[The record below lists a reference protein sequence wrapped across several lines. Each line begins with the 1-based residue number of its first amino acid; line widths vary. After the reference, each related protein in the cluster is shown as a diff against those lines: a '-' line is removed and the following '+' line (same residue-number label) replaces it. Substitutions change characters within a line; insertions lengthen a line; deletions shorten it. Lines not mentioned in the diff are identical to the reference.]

1 VYYSAEG
8 GTKLA
13 MRAALCERRS
23 TDVDV
28 PPRFCCWTALLS
40 PNATAASSLQGHD
53 WVYSV
58 QTSSTYLLQF
68 QFPVTEEE
76 ARVLT
81 KASGAFIWSPIKPNR
96 WARLHGHASA
106 KADAEVLG
114 SPLRDFHPELFLY
127 DYRVYT
133 SEDRRTLLVP
143 LLDEKSDEGR
153 SWFLLEDGLQRCQ
166 RLFEAKSGMPPC
178 HPCCSAG
185 PDKRLPHA
193 LSRLKEAPSKL
204 RLNSLAHQRGC
215 RAPLMQSGLPFCV
228 DNMAAP
234 RSGDK
239 QAAFSI
245 LRMPIFGAGYG
256 VRSRMDQPLGG
267 EEVSA
272 ACIGSA
278 DNSAMSVLDNET
290 RLART
295 GNGAKEATALLNKK
309 ATVKAA
315 LAELRA
321 DGRGIYGPAVRDD
334 HCSYPCMGSIS
345 SDGKCQKCG
354 KSFRA
359 EELVRKK
366 RLLDD
371 AGSLRFCKKMR
382 LKALPPKHH
391 VAVRGSRRYDIKEA
405 SLVLDGDDKDDDGA
419 TLTMVPE
426 DCCLSKD
433 RDAALAFPFEVV
445 YFLGNRGFLQA
456 SRAPHRSPQRA
467 PGKRRAW
474 FLPPGHY
481 ILCEKFRIPRGQE
494 HMNEPVEAA
503 SSDGLLRGKK
513 RQRLQITWF
522 DDDAADLEVEEED
535 PLDDSPFAC
544 FFDTT
549 LHLDKAAK
557 ELERHLE
564 SFQVPEY
571 GVRFD
576 DCSDCQ
582 LDFPL
587 VDLDFVVA
595 LFQGKAFC
603 APPQLVRYGAPLR
616 RPCSCGTPSTVSLL
630 KNATETERCILAGRT
645 FQGSLSTLCPQCL
658 EMKKFEARLNLKH
671 SHRCNTLTENSY
683 ISHTSFFFD
692 SKQHL
697 QLYVPS

>member
-1 VYYSAEG
+1 M
-8 GTKLA
+8 LA
-13 MRAALCERRS
+13 LRAALCERRS
-23 TDVDV
+23 TDVDA
-28 PPRFCCWTALLS
+28 PPRFCCWAASLS
-40 PNATAASSLQGHD
+40 PEASASSLRGHA

-58 QTSSTYLLQF
+58 RTSSTCLLQF

-76 ARVLT
+76 ARELT
-81 KASGAFIWSPIKPNR
+81 MADGAVTWSPIKPKR

-106 KADAEVLG
+106 QGAEALG
-114 SPLRDFHPELFLY
+114 APLRDFRPELFVD
-127 DYRVYT
+127 DYRVYV

-143 LLDEKSDEGR
+143 LLDEESDEGR
-153 SWFLLEDGLQRCQ
+153 SWFLLEEGMQRRQ
-166 RLFEAKSGMPPC
+166 RLFEAKSGLPPC
-178 HPCCSAG
+178 HACCNAG
-185 PDKRLPHA
+185 PDARLPRA

-204 RLNSLAHQRGC
+204 RLNRLAHQRGS

-245 LRMPIFGAGYG
+245 LRMPVFGAGYG

-315 LAELRA
+315 LAELHA

-345 SDGKCQKCG
+345 PDGKCQKC
-354 KSFRA
+354 SRVFRVD
-359 EELVRKK
+359 ELVRKK

-371 AGSLRFCKKMR
+371 AGALRFCKKMR

-391 VAVRGSRRYDIKEA
+391 VAVRGSRCYDIKEA
-405 SLVLDGDDKDDDGA
+405 SLALDDDEDDGA
-419 TLTMVPE
+419 TLTVVPE
-426 DCCLSKD
+426 DCRLSQD
-433 RDAALAFPFEVV
+433 RDAALAFPFAVV
-445 YFLGNRGFLQA
+445 YFLGNGGFLQA
-456 SRAPHRSPQRA
+456 AKAPHMSPQRA
-467 PGKRRAW
+467 PGPRRAW

-481 ILCEKFRIPRGQE
+481 VLCEKFRIPRGQE
-494 HMNEPVEAA
+494 HMNEPLKEAA
-503 SSDGLLRGKK
+503 STDGWMRGSK
-513 RQRLQITWF
+513 RQRLQISWF

-544 FFDTT
+544 FVDTT
-549 LHLDKAAK
+549 LRLDKAAK

-564 SFQVPEY
+564 SFQVPEHWA
-571 GVRFD
+571 RFD

-595 LFQGKAFC
+595 LFQGKDFC
-603 APPQLVRYGAPLR
+603 APPQLVRYGSPLR
-616 RPCSCGTPSTVSLL
+616 RPCGCGSPSTVSLL
-630 KNATETERCILAGRT
+630 KNATETERCIVAGRT
-645 FQGSLSTLCPQCL
+645 FQGSLSTLCGQCL
-658 EMKKFEARLNLKH
+658 EVKKVEARLFLNP
-671 SHRCNTLTENSY
+671 
-683 ISHTSFFFD
+683 I
-692 SKQHL
+692 
-697 QLYVPS
+697 